1 MDALA
6 AIPTATDL
14 QEQVRAAKEA
24 LDEDEYNNNLAAHA
38 QASRELL
45 WANACKRAAAHFSA
59 APSTMLHQAGA
70 PEFREPVANLGD
82 HAQEFQDHFRGLGY
96 AVAVEGSD
104 VIVRCPDEQ

>member
-6 AIPTATDL
+6 TIPAATDL
-14 QEQVRAAKEA
+14 QAQLRAAKEA

-38 QASRELL
+38 QASQELV
-45 WANACKRAAAHFSA
+45 WANVCKRAAAHFATTHSA
-59 APSTMLHQAGA
+59 ALRDGAASEFRA
-70 PEFREPVANLGD
+70 PESHLGN
-82 HAQEFQDHFRGLGY
+82 HSQEFQDHFRGLGY